1 MADAP
6 SKDPSAMWRDLV
18 SQWEKNVNAL
28 ANQTMASDE
37 FSSSSNQAMT
47 MALKLQQATG
57 SAMATYLATMNLP
70 SRADVTALGERLQTI
85 ETYLARIAAALE
97 AAPVASGRP
106 RRQAVRTAAKPPR
119 TKRPPS
125 LVEP

>member
-6 SKDPSAMWRDLV
+6 SKDPSAAWRELI

-37 FSSSSNQAMT
+37 FSSSSNQAMS
-47 MALKLQQATG
+47 AGLKMQQAMG
-57 SAMATYLATMNLP
+57 SAMATYLATLNLP
-70 SRADVTALGERLQTI
+70 SRVDIIALGERLQSI
-85 ETYLARIAAALE
+85 ETYLSRIALALE
-97 AAPVASGRP
+97 QPQGA
-106 RRQAVRTAAKPPR
+106 RRQRPSGTRPKPPR

-125 LVEP
+125 PNP